1 MKHEKFDIT
10 DPKLIDA
17 VARSCGEVTVGCA
30 DVGGLVEEVM
40 ATADEMRERR
50 MALQDVI
57 AKLADDQRRVTD
69 STDEARLLSK
79 RAKDDLHSSTDVIRM
94 SMQEFGDLTDLVV
107 ALAQHITGFAGAM
120 DQVRRVSQNIDQIAN
135 TTSILALNAA
145 IEAHRAGAAGATFA
159 AVAAEVKQLAFNTR
173 EATDEIS
180 ATVNSLGVEAENL
193 VEKIEKGVRKGKDAE
208 KNFQK
213 IDDTVNRISDLV
225 SQVDGQNSD
234 IAENTGLIHNK
245 VQQVQGVLDHFS
257 ESADKNNVTLEAAKN
272 KVGDL
277 ETTSKIMFD
286 QLVESGFATEDRKYV
301 DLAITGRDELVAIV
315 EEGLARGALTMEQL
329 FDRQYSEIPGS
340 NPTRYDNQFNAF
352 ADEKIQPLLDR
363 YRHLDAIISCGASNI
378 DGYLP
383 THVSERSRE
392 PTGDPAH
399 DDKYCR
405 NRRIILDDMTKRAI
419 AQKDRPFS
427 VSVYRF
433 MRTADDKSTAGKQVF
448 VPLYFSG
455 EYWGNFELLYLD

>member
-10 DPKLIDA
+10 DPTLIDA

-40 ATADEMRERR
+40 ANADEMRERR
-50 MALQDVI
+50 EVLQDVI
-57 AKLADDQRRVTD
+57 GKLADDQKRVTD
-69 STDEARLLSK
+69 STNEARMLSK
-79 RAKDDLHSSTDVIRM
+79 RAKDDLYDSTQVIRM

-107 ALAQHITGFAGAM
+107 ALAEHITGFAGAM
-120 DQVRRVSQNIDQIAN
+120 DQVRRVSQNIDRIAN

-159 AVAAEVKQLAFNTR
+159 VVAAEVKQLAFNTR

-180 ATVNSLGVEAENL
+180 ATVNSLGVEAESL
-193 VEKIEKGVRKGKDAE
+193 VEKIENGVSKSNDAQR
-208 KNFQK
+208 NFQK
-213 IDDTVNRISDLV
+213 IDDTVSRISDLV
-225 SQVDGQNSD
+225 WQVDEQNSD

-245 VQQVQGVLDHFS
+245 VKQVQDVLHHFS
-257 ESADKNNVTLEAAKN
+257 ESADRNNISLEAAKD
-272 KVGDL
+272 KVSDL
-277 ETTSKIMFD
+277 ETMSKVMFD
-286 QLVESGFATEDRKYV
+286 QLVQSGFATEDQKFV
-301 DLAITGRDELVAIV
+301 DLAITGRDELVAMI
-315 EEGLARGALTMEQL
+315 EQALASGELTMEQL
-329 FDRQYSEIPGS
+329 FDREYREIPGS
-340 NPTRYDNQFNAF
+340 NPTRYDNKFNAF
-352 ADEKIQPLLDR
+352 ADARVQPLLDR
-363 YRHLDAIISCGASNI
+363 YRKMDAIISCGATNI

-392 PTGDPAH
+392 PNGDPVH

-405 NRRIILDDMTKRAI
+405 NRRIFLDDMTKRAI
-419 AQKDRPFS
+419 EQKDRPFS

-433 MRTADDKSTAGKQVF
+433 IRTADDKSTAGKQVF
-448 VPLYFSG
+448 VPLYFGG

>member
-1 MKHEKFDIT
+1 MKHEKFDIAE
-10 DPKLIDA
+10 PKLIDA

-30 DVGGLVEEVM
+30 DVGGLVEDVM

-50 MALQDVI
+50 EALQDVI
-57 AKLADDQRRVTD
+57 AKLVDDQKRVTD

-79 RAKDDLHSSTDVIRM
+79 RAKEDLHSSTEVIRM
-94 SMQEFGDLTDLVV
+94 SMQEFGDLTGLVV
-107 ALAQHITGFAGAM
+107 ALAEHITGFAGAM
-120 DQVRRVSQNIDQIAN
+120 DQVRRVSQNIDSIAK

-159 AVAAEVKQLAFNTR
+159 VVAAEVKQLAHNTR

-193 VEKIEKGVRKGKDAE
+193 VEKIEKGVSKGNEAQR
-208 KNFQK
+208 NFQK

-225 SQVDGQNSD
+225 SQADEQNSD
-234 IAENTGLIHNK
+234 IAENTGMIHSK
-245 VQQVQGVLDHFS
+245 VQQVQAVLDHFS
-257 ESADKNNVTLEAAKN
+257 ESADKNKTTLEAAKN

-286 QLVESGFATEDRKYV
+286 QLVQSGFATEDRKFV
-301 DLAITGRDELVAIV
+301 DLAITGRDELVVIV
-315 EEGLARGALTMEQL
+315 EKALASGALTMEEL
-329 FDRQYSEIPGS
+329 FDRQYSEISGS
-340 NPTRYDNQFNAF
+340 NPTRYDNKFNAF
-352 ADEKIQPLLDR
+352 ADAEIQPILDK
-363 YRHLDAIISCGASNI
+363 YRQMDAIISCGASNI

-383 THVSERSRE
+383 THVSERSCE
-392 PTGDPAH
+392 PNGDPAH

-405 NRRIILDDMTKRAI
+405 NRRIILDDMTKRGI

-433 MRTADDKSTAGKQVF
+433 VRTADDKSTAGKQVF
-448 VPLYFSG
+448 VPLYFG
-455 EYWGNFELLYLD
+455 GKYWGNFELLYLY

>member
-1 MKHEKFDIT
+1 MKHEKFDIA

-40 ATADEMRERR
+40 TTAGEMRTRQE
-50 MALQDVI
+50 MLQDVI
-57 AKLADDQRRVTD
+57 AKLADDQKRVTD
-69 STDEARLLSK
+69 STDEARMLSK
-79 RAKDDLHSSTDVIRM
+79 RAKEDLHSSTDVIRL
-94 SMQEFGDLTDLVV
+94 SMQEFGDLTGLVV

-120 DQVRRVSQNIDQIAN
+120 DQVRRVSQNIDTIAK

-159 AVAAEVKQLAFNTR
+159 VVAAEVKQLAHNTR

-180 ATVNSLGVEAENL
+180 ATVNSLGVEAEGL
-193 VEKIEKGVRKGKDAE
+193 VEKIEKGVSKGKEAQR
-208 KNFQK
+208 NFQK

-225 SQVDGQNSD
+225 SQVDEQNCD
-234 IAENTGLIHNK
+234 IAENTGLIHSK
-245 VQQVQGVLDHFS
+245 VQQVQAVLDHFS
-257 ESADKNNVTLEAAKN
+257 ESADKNNITLEAAKD

-286 QLVESGFATEDRKYV
+286 QLVQSGFATEDRKFV

-315 EEGLARGALTMEQL
+315 EKALASGDLTKEQL
-329 FDRQYSEIPGS
+329 FDRNYREIEGS
-340 NPTRYDNQFNAF
+340 NPTRYDNNFNTF
-352 ADEKIQPLLDR
+352 ADAEIQPILDK
-363 YRHLDAIISCGASNI
+363 YRQMDAIISCGATNI

-383 THVSERSRE
+383 THVKERSRE
-392 PTGDPAH
+392 PNGDPVH

-405 NRRIILDDMTKRAI
+405 NRRIFMDDMTKRAI

-433 MRTADDKSTAGKQVF
+433 VRTNDDKSTAGKQVA
-448 VPLYFSG
+448 VPLYFNG
-455 EYWGNFELLYLD
+455 EYWGNFELLYLS

>member
-1 MKHEKFDIT
+1 MKHEKFDIA

-40 ATADEMRERR
+40 TTAGEMRTRQE
-50 MALQDVI
+50 MLQDVI
-57 AKLADDQRRVTD
+57 AKLADDQKRVTD
-69 STDEARLLSK
+69 STDEARMLSK
-79 RAKDDLHSSTDVIRM
+79 RAKEDLHSSTDVIRL
-94 SMQEFGDLTDLVV
+94 SMQEFGDLTGLVV

-120 DQVRRVSQNIDQIAN
+120 DQVRRVSQNIDTIAK

-159 AVAAEVKQLAFNTR
+159 VVAAEVKQLAHNTR

-180 ATVNSLGVEAENL
+180 ATVNSLGVEAEGL
-193 VEKIEKGVRKGKDAE
+193 VEKIEKGVSKGKEAQR
-208 KNFQK
+208 NFQK

-225 SQVDGQNSD
+225 SQVDEQNCD
-234 IAENTGLIHNK
+234 IAENTGLIHSK
-245 VQQVQGVLDHFS
+245 VQQVQAVLDHFS
-257 ESADKNNVTLEAAKN
+257 ESADKNNITLEAAKD

-286 QLVESGFATEDRKYV
+286 QLVQSGFATEDRKFV

-315 EEGLARGALTMEQL
+315 EKALASGDLTKEQL
-329 FDRQYSEIPGS
+329 FDRNYREIEGS
-340 NPTRYDNQFNAF
+340 NPTRYDNNFNTF
-352 ADEKIQPLLDR
+352 ADAEIQPILDK
-363 YRHLDAIISCGASNI
+363 YRQMDAIISCGATNI

-383 THVSERSRE
+383 THVKERSRE
-392 PTGDPAH
+392 PNGDPVH

-405 NRRIILDDMTKRAI
+405 NRRIFMDDMTKRAI

-433 MRTADDKSTAGKQVF
+433 VRTDDDKSTAGKQVA

-455 EYWGNFELLYLD
+455 EYWGNFELLYLS